1 MNYFFYLKQQLF
13 FYGLFVLSLVL
24 TDALMYYFGHI
35 THIVLTPGAIAAI
48 VLGTMVFLFIG
59 PLYLMW
65 SDSLK
70 KDKL

>member
-1 MNYFFYLKQQLF
+1 
-13 FYGLFVLSLVL
+13 
-24 TDALMYYFGHI
+24 MYYFGHI